1 MINGV
6 FRNIILFLRY
16 ELNEKQ
22 NKEIKDKIK
31 SIFYEN
37 NQVLIDEESAYYDL
51 FNYDIIPST
60 DVEDNNRY
68 TANIVRDFTSWYNSY
83 IQEILNDIDIS
94 ELNKYDAKLYKTG
107 LEYDLESESFSFWL
121 MLRGH
126 NWDIDAKDI
135 KQFDSNIE
143 QLFRS

>member
-1 MINGV
+1 MIDGV
-6 FRNIILFLRY
+6 FRNIILSLRY

-31 SIFYEN
+31 SIFHEN

-68 TANIVRDFTSWYNSY
+68 TANIVRDFTSWYDSY
-83 IQEILNDIDIS
+83 IQKILNDIDIS
-94 ELNKYDAKLYKTG
+94 ELNKYNAKLYKTG
-107 LEYDLESESFSFWL
+107 LEYDLGSKSFTFWL
-121 MLRGH
+121 MINGH
-126 NWDIDAKDI
+126 NWDTNAKDI
-135 KQFDSNIE
+135 KQFDYNIE